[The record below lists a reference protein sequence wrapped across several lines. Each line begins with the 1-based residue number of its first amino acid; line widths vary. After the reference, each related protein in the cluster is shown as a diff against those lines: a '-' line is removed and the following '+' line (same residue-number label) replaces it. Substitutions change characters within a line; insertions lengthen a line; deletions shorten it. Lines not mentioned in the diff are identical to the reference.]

1 MLACLLRKAP
11 SLPHPPFPLGILNHL
26 QSKEGVGVIWN
37 TRETKGRSGGSESGD
52 MGDGTRLGGRGSDK
66 AQDCGGGSMGELHGP
81 PNRLCVSLPWDE
93 PESHSWKLPG
103 GTLKPWAGVTLS
115 TLGALSRRSSYRNYH
130 HGNGSGSHAVRR
142 APPFHPHP
150 SSVCVCLV
158 SSNSSLYAVMF
169 PSPPGDLGMTSLA
182 ERK

>member
-1 MLACLLRKAP
+1 
-11 SLPHPPFPLGILNHL
+11 
-26 QSKEGVGVIWN
+26 
-37 TRETKGRSGGSESGD
+37 
-52 MGDGTRLGGRGSDK
+52 
-66 AQDCGGGSMGELHGP
+66 MGELHGP